1 MPPIGFLPAER
12 DGMGVRV
19 LMDSNV
25 LNLGPD
31 CCVLVGGGSADT
43 VLKISVANL
52 LHAISCENSKSDLT
66 DVETV
71 HDLCRSNH
79 SPGTATPQLTLLNP
93 GDASEA
99 ASALR
104 LACDPS
110 VARAGRILSIP

>member
-25 LNLGPD
+25 SNLGPD

-52 LHAISCENSKSDLT
+52 LHAISCENSKSDMT
-66 DVETV
+66 DVATV

-79 SPGTATPQLTLLNP
+79 SPGIATPQLTLLNA

-110 VARAGRILSIP
+110 VARAGRIP